1 MPVHRNTVEFLV
13 TGQWALFTD
22 PITKIGGEKFTYSV
36 PTYEALKGVLSSV
49 YWKPTFIWVI
59 DAVRVLKQI
68 QTQSINFKPIK
79 YAENKAPDLAL
90 YTYLKDVAYQVRAHF
105 VWNLNRPDL
114 LNDRNEYK
122 HHNIAKR
129 MIQRGGRRDVFLGTR
144 ECQADVEPC
153 QFGEGDGDYDKI
165 EEIALGFMFH
175 GFTYGDEAVDSEQ
188 INRITAR
195 FWKPVMR
202 RGVIEFCPPGACEYT
217 RFIRYN
223 SIKPFGEKW
232 NNFQGLNEFEN
243 EEDV

>member
-1 MPVHRNTVEFLV
+1 MLVHRNTVEFLV
-13 TGQWALFTD
+13 KGQWALFTD

-59 DAVRVLKQI
+59 DAVRVMNPI

-79 YAENKAPDLAL
+79 YAENEAPDLAL

-114 LNDRNEYK
+114 SNDRNENK

-129 MIQRGGRRDVFLGTR
+129 MIERGGRRDVFLGTR

-153 QFGEGDGDYDKI
+153 QFDEGVGAYDNI
-165 EEIALGFMFH
+165 EELALGFMFH
-175 GFTYGDEAVDSEQ
+175 GFTYRDEAIDPEQ
-188 INRITAR
+188 NKGIIAR
-195 FWKPVMR
+195 FWKPVMK
-202 RGVIEFCPPGACEYT
+202 RGVIKFCPPEACEYT
-217 RFIRYN
+217 RFIREY
-223 SIKPFGEKW
+223 SIKPFEKSK
-232 NNFQGLNEFEN
+232 NFQGLNEFEN
-243 EEDV
+243 EENL